1 MSAFVYILEDDKGKF
16 YVGSTDNLKRRLSQ
30 HETGHTQ
37 TTRNMVKPRL
47 VFRQEYD
54 SLEQA
59 RRVERKIKK
68 LKRKDYITKMIS
80 DGFIKIN

>member
-16 YVGSTDNLKRRLSQ
+16 YVGSTDNLKRRLGQ
-30 HETGHTQ
+30 HEAGHTQ

-47 VFRQEYD
+47 VFNQEYD

-68 LKRKDYITKMIS
+68 LKRKDYISKMIS
-80 DGFIKIN
+80 DGFIKIK